1 MGESAQAA
9 LRVALLARD
18 CERGEFRALLEDEG
32 MEVVVD
38 GRLEL
43 PLPDDWN
50 GAEVLL
56 VDTDAQPERIQV
68 ECVLEQSPVPVL
80 LNAGGVGSSVIW
92 HRRLVGKL
100 QTLAKRAVADPRVG
114 LPRLRPDL
122 QLMQGHPDLGPETPW
137 LVVLGAS
144 IGGPKAVARFLQ
156 ALPVDLPVTFL
167 LAQHISETFQAL
179 LAEQLDRC
187 SRWPVAVLG
196 EYQAVEPGQVWLVP
210 VECRIEVDE
219 KGAVRRSSQ
228 SWQSAQRPD
237 IDAILQTVARV
248 FRGRCGVI
256 LFSGL
261 GKDGTHG
268 CESIS
273 QHGGFVW
280 VQSSESCVIPNMP
293 DAARRC
299 CKVELS
305 GSPEQLAQALATRCQ
320 LGNASIN

>member
-1 MGESAQAA
+1 MGDIAQEA

-38 GRLEL
+38 GRFEL
-43 PLPDDWN
+43 PLPHDWN

-56 VDTDAQPERIQV
+56 VDTDAQPERHQL
-68 ECVLEQSPVPVL
+68 ETVLQQSPVPVL

-100 QTLAKRAVADPRVG
+100 QTLANRSVANLRVSAS
-114 LPRLRPDL
+114 RVRPDL
-122 QLMQGHPDLGPETPW
+122 QLIQGPLDLGPETFW
-137 LVVLGAS
+137 LIVLGAS
-144 IGGPKAVARFLQ
+144 IGGPKAVARFLE
-156 ALPVDLPVTFL
+156 ALPVDLPATFL
-167 LAQHISETFQAL
+167 LAQHIAQTFEQL

-196 EYQAVEPGQVWLVP
+196 EYQTIEPGQVWLVP
-210 VECRIEVDE
+210 SECRIEVGE
-219 KGAVRRSSQ
+219 KGAVRRSSE
-228 SWQSAQRPD
+228 SWRSTQRPD
-237 IDAILQTVARV
+237 IDALLHAVAPV
-248 FRGRCGVI
+248 FRRRCGVI

-261 GKDGTHG
+261 GKDGAHG
-268 CESIS
+268 CESVS

-293 DAARRC
+293 DAARRS

-305 GSPEQLAQALATRCQ
+305 GSPEQLAQALATRCH
-320 LGNASIN
+320 LRNASIN

>member
-1 MGESAQAA
+1 MVEVPQAA
-9 LRVALLARD
+9 LRIALLAKD

-38 GRLEL
+38 GRFEL
-43 PLPDDWN
+43 PLPADWN

-56 VDTDAQPERIQV
+56 VDMDVQPERHQV
-68 ECVLEQSPVPVL
+68 ESVLEQSPVPVL
-80 LNAGGVGSSVIW
+80 LNAGGVGSSVTW

-100 QTLAKRAVADPRVG
+100 QTLAKRPVLNARVG
-114 LPRLRPDL
+114 PPRSRPDL
-122 QLMQGHPDLGPETPW
+122 QLVPGQPEGGQDTPW

-167 LAQHISETFQAL
+167 LAQHISEAFQEL

-187 SRWPVAVLG
+187 SRWPVALL
-196 EYQAVEPGQVWLVP
+196 EDYQVVEPGQVWLVP
-210 VECRIEVDE
+210 SESRIEVEE
-219 KGAVRRSSQ
+219 KGVVRRSPHP
-228 SWQSAQRPD
+228 WQSTQRPD
-237 IDAILQTVARV
+237 IDAILHTVARL
-248 FRGRCGVI
+248 FRNRCGVI

-261 GKDGTHG
+261 GKDGAHG
-268 CESIS
+268 CEAVSKY
-273 QHGGFVW
+273 GGFVW
-280 VQSSESCVIPNMP
+280 AQSPESCVISNMP
-293 DAARRC
+293 DAARRS

-320 LGNASIN
+320 LASVSIN